1 MNMLSFDTH
10 AAVKELRELGMVESQ
25 AEGIVNIVT
34 RGNDQRLGEL
44 ATKAELKEL
53 RSEIGNLKTELR
65 SEIAQLGTEL
75 RSEIAQLGTELRS
88 AIAEQGAT
96 LRGEMATYQTE
107 IVKGQQ
113 IGTRWMMGTMFGLA
127 GVVLAVV
134 KLL

>member
-96 LRGEMATYQTE
+96 LRGEMADR
-107 IVKGQQ
+107 KS
-113 IGTRWMMGTMFGLA
+113 
-127 GVVLAVV
+127 VV
-134 KLL
+134 